1 MRAVNSAI
9 LALCPG
15 GTDGVV
21 AGPREPVLTEL
32 DVDDCLDTV
41 VLPGAAAAVPDAIEG
56 PLTATT
62 DLELEGAVVA
72 VAI

>member
-1 MRAVNSAI
+1 MA
-9 LALCPG
+9 
-15 GTDGVV
+15 

-32 DVDDCLDTV
+32 DAVDVCLDTFA
-41 VLPGAAAAVPDAIEG
+41 LPGAAAAAPDTFEG

-72 VAI
+72 VAICTLKVIPGTYGTC